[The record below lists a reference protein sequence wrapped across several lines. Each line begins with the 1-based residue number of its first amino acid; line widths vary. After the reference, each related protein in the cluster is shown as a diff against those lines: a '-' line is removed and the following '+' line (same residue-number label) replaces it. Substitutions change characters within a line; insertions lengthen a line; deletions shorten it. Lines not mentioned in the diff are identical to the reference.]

1 MNNRIR
7 SLLAIFIVLTAFV
20 LSGNAQAQQPQRSI
34 VKIAGDLYRFQNN
47 THYSVFL
54 VTRDGIIATDPINAG
69 AAQWLKSEID
79 RRFGQPVKYVIYS
92 HHHADHVSGGAMF
105 ADTAIFVAHEKT
117 KSAILAGQRQGF
129 PPPITAMD
137 ANSNGAIEREEG
149 RGRLL
154 ANFDRIDTDKNG
166 IITVAEFAAQRGG
179 NITLPNVLFSDR
191 MTIELGGQTVE
202 LTYVGRN
209 HSDNSLVIRFPKE
222 RTLFA
227 VDFITVKRLPFRNL
241 RDSYLPDWVDSLKK
255 VEQMDFDI
263 LAPGHGVLGVKAD
276 VRDNRA
282 YLEDLSAAVL
292 KLAAEGKSLQDIQ
305 RMIKLE
311 KYKDWGQYDTWLP
324 LNIEGVYNLLVK

>member
-1 MNNRIR
+1 MNKRIW
-7 SLLAIFIVLTAFV
+7 SLLVIFVTLTVFF
-20 LSGNAQAQQPQRSI
+20 LSGNARAQEARRSI

-47 THYSVFL
+47 THFSVFL
-54 VTRDGIIATDPINAG
+54 VTREGIIATDPINAG
-69 AAQWLKSEID
+69 AAQWLKAEID
-79 RRFGQPVKYVIYS
+79 RRFSRPVKYVIYS
-92 HHHADHVSGGAMF
+92 HHHPDHVSGGSVF

-117 KSAILAGQRQGF
+117 KPAILAGQRQGF
-129 PPPITAMD
+129 PPPIAAMD
-137 ANSNGAIEREEG
+137 ANGNGAIEREEG

-191 MTIELGGQTVE
+191 MTIELGGRIVE

-209 HSDNSLVIRFPKE
+209 HSDNSIVMRFPKE

-241 RDSYLPDWVDSLKK
+241 GDSFLPDWIDSLKN

-263 LAPGHGVLGVKAD
+263 LTPGHGVLGIKAD

-292 KLAAEGKSLQDIQ
+292 KLAAEGKSLQDMQ
-305 RMIKLE
+305 RIINLE
-311 KYKDWGQYDTWLP
+311 KYKDWGQYEAWLP
-324 LNIEGVYNLLVK
+324 LNIEGAYNLLVK